1 MQIQDLIQSIK
12 EEKLDKFQLEN
23 YSSQLDV
30 LQAEMELALA
40 DLEKEEAMFLA
51 KSEEKSR
58 AGAERAWNSTKLGL
72 EYIEMKRKL
81 RAVSKLASSVKTR
94 IYQKWGN

>member
-1 MQIQDLIQSIK
+1 MQITELIQSIK

-40 DLEKEEAMFLA
+40 DLEKDEAMFLA
-51 KSEEKSR
+51 KSEHKTRAMATIQWDATEK
-58 AGAERAWNSTKLGL
+58 GQE
-72 EYIEMKRKL
+72 EIELKRKL

>member
-1 MQIQDLIQSIK
+1 MQITELIQSIK
-12 EEKLDKFQLEN
+12 EENLNKYQLEN

-51 KSEEKSR
+51 TSEHKTRAMATLQWDATEK
-58 AGAERAWNSTKLGL
+58 GQE
-72 EYIEMKRKL
+72 EIELKRKL

-94 IYQKWGN
+94 IYQRWEN